1 MGENMKIETET
12 YNKMPKELQDLLVVK
27 HESHCPCKMLDEQS
41 GVSKDGVA
49 VRRHGNNAKG
59 LFPVKIKDGSKDV
72 GFGGQGGASRFFYCA
87 KSSKKERNMGCEG
100 LEEKNPCYESHRPN
114 YKNTK
119 GIETPYAGTGRSGN
133 NLKNNHPT
141 VKPLALMEYLCTLTK
156 TPTGGIVL
164 DPFMGSGTTGIAC
177 KLTDRKFIGI
187 EREEEYIK
195 IAQARIKSAKKEE
208 THAL

>member
-1 MGENMKIETET
+1 MGLCCVKNVIIKFMGENMKIETET

-87 KSSKKERNMGCEG
+87 KSSKKERNMGCEE
-100 LEEKNPCYESHRPN
+100 LFMLKEKVSEE
-114 YKNTK
+114 
-119 GIETPYAGTGRSGN
+119 
-133 NLKNNHPT
+133 
-141 VKPLALMEYLCTLTK
+141 
-156 TPTGGIVL
+156 
-164 DPFMGSGTTGIAC
+164 D
-177 KLTDRKFIGI
+177 
-187 EREEEYIK
+187 IK
-195 IAQARIKSAKKEE
+195 EIKHLLSI
-208 THAL
+208 